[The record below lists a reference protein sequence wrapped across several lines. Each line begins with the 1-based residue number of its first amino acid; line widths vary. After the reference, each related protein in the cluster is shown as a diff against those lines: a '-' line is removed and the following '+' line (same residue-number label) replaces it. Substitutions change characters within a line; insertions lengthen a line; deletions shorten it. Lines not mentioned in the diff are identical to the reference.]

1 MAQID
6 NPVIRFIEENVRC
19 LHYPYN
25 DALVVSIRVRD
36 YNTHQVLMD
45 NGSSIDILYYLVF
58 QQMRINRK
66 GLIPVNAPL
75 V

>member
-6 NPVIRFIEENVRC
+6 NPVIRFIEEDVRC
-19 LHYPYN
+19 LHYPHN